1 MLHFEASASASSYPT
16 PARGKSPNL
25 DGSRAGFP
33 ICLPFYFAF
42 LFYIFQ
48 FLLTGFCRSPCSNLQ
63 SASPSAS
70 SSSSSSSLYR
80 ENSGIITV
88 TSLAVYSPPLCLLSV
103 CLNACVCLSLARP
116 RAWPGTLA
124 FPPPVRCKRR
134 LVVRSGGN
142 HHAICFLAFSYT
154 LFASSV
160 SSASSPP
167 LFLRLAGCAAF
178 LVPQY
183 KREREI

>member
-1 MLHFEASASASSYPT
+1 MV
-16 PARGKSPNL
+16 RGP
-25 DGSRAGFP
+25 DSRSVFLF
-33 ICLPFYFAF
+33 ILRF
-42 LFYIFQ
+42 LFYNFQ
-48 FLLTGFCRSPCSNLQ
+48 IHLTGFCRSPCSNLQ

-70 SSSSSSSLYR
+70 SSLYR
-80 ENSGIITV
+80 ENSGIIAV
-88 TSLAVYSPPLCLLSV
+88 ASLSIYPSPSVFRLSV
-103 CLNACVCLSLARP
+103 CLNACVCLPLARP

-124 FPPPVRCKRR
+124 PPPFPVRCKRR

-142 HHAICFLAFSYT
+142 HHAICFLAFSYA

-160 SSASSPP
+160 SSATSPP
-167 LFLRLAGCAAF
+167 LLFLRLAGCAAF